1 MSISF
6 PKGHYIFYL
15 APQAEE
21 RTEDNILN
29 VNFFFGKENNP
40 SYPNVLVKKANWQA
54 LHMTLHSFCPPSLIN
69 LFQQK

>member
-40 SYPNVLVKKANWQA
+40 SYPNVLVKRANWQA
-54 LHMTLHSFCPPSLIN
+54 LA
-69 LFQQK
+69 